1 MTSSI
6 NYKFSNMTKTL
17 ATDITFT
24 WFLSGMN
31 SLMKCKERAGTEDS
45 STKLHFYAFSP
56 IGTAWC
62 GVKDDCA
69 IKRLSQLLHLSGF
82 SPVWILPW
90 TAQLEVWLKSFP
102 HTHLQSFSPVWYL
115 WWTANFAVW
124 LKPLPHRTLLWVG
137 FLQLRLQ
144 CTGFS
149 LQRLLLFWSTGSG
162 VCRLQEWWS
171 RALEHRLS
179 SCAAWA

>member
-31 SLMKCKERAGTEDS
+31 SLMKCKVRAGTEDS

-82 SPVWILPW
+82 SPVW
-90 TAQLEVWLKSFP
+90 
-102 HTHLQSFSPVWYL
+102 YL

-149 LQRLLLFWSTGSG
+149 LQCLLLFWSTGSG

>member
-6 NYKFSNMTKTL
+6 NYKFSSMTKTL

-31 SLMKCKERAGTEDS
+31 SLMNCKVRAGTEDS

-56 IGTAWC
+56 IGTAWWW
-62 GVKDDCA
+62 VKADCA

-90 TAQLEVWLKSFP
+90 TTQLEVWLKSFP
-102 HTHLQSFSPVWYL
+102 HTHLQFLPSMISLMNCKLCRLIKALATQNVAMSEFSPVEAAVHGL
-115 WWTANFAVW
+115 LTAVPS
-124 LKPLPHRTLLWVG
+124 LVLER
-137 FLQLRLQ
+137 RL
-144 CTGFS
+144 
-149 LQRLLLFWSTGSG
+149 
-162 VCRLQEWWS
+162 
-171 RALEHRLS
+171 
-179 SCAAWA
+179 